1 MRSLAFVPVQEMQPG
16 EYVVCLFT
24 RGKKKTF
31 HGDGLSMFG
40 NDIPPQKF
48 DDKSVG
54 RIVVGFYAVLIL
66 GVFGGVFT
74 AGFLLGRWTG

>member
-1 MRSLAFVPVQEMQPG
+1 
-16 EYVVCLFT
+16 
-24 RGKKKTF
+24 
-31 HGDGLSMFG
+31 MFG

-66 GVFGGVFT
+66 GVLGGVFT

>member
-1 MRSLAFVPVQEMQPG
+1 MRSHAFVPVPEMQSG
-16 EYVVCLFT
+16 EYVGHWFT
-24 RGKKKTF
+24 RGKEKTF
-31 HGDGLSMFG
+31 NGEGLSMFG

-54 RIVVGFYAVLIL
+54 RIVVGFYAVLVLCVL
-66 GVFGGVFT
+66 GGAFT